1 MFIYGQLNKT
11 KMVSSLSVCCALAL
25 AIFSSTVAGI
35 LVGGIQEID
44 KVDLRDYSDLQ
55 KGLKVAEQKLNA
67 ESEIA
72 SAEFVFVPE
81 TIRASVQVVQ
91 GSLYR
96 VTAKAAPD
104 YCVTV
109 NDLEKLADC
118 EELSKTCSF
127 KIWSRVWL
135 PHPRDLMIQDWE
147 CPVN

>member
-1 MFIYGQLNKT
+1 
-11 KMVSSLSVCCALAL
+11 MVSWLSIRCTLAL

-35 LVGGIQEID
+35 LLGGIQEID
-44 KVDLRDYSDLQ
+44 KADLRDYSDLQ
-55 KGLKVAEQKLNA
+55 KGLKVAEQKLNTA

-104 YCVTV
+104 YCVIV
-109 NDLEKLADC
+109 NGLEKLADC

-135 PHPRDLMIQDWE
+135 PHPQDLIIKDWE